1 MISPTLCC
9 SVTPI
14 KWVFAFSEWLMYWTY
29 FPPKESYH
37 AEGDGCW
44 IPIHLYSNTYSMISH
59 VCDHHETYGTYY
71 KKWRLEVTATLGKFK
86 IAFLSR
92 WVKNSWG
99 IQKGSLWGAQVFHY
113 EKMFTVT
120 KCTNI
125 SLLGEMLA
133 YVWPHTEAKADW
145 RNRTFKYSEYSRSLP
160 IPIESAGALGP
171 GFSSASSKV
180 RRNHPQVQCKAF
192 WGAWGTS
199 VTFHGSSGSPNGALH
214 WRHSSSLLTLPFS
227 LLLCSRVVFEAF
239 CPLWETGCSLAMS
252 SSLQHPE

>member
-1 MISPTLCC
+1 MGVCIFW
-9 SVTPI
+9 VTN
-14 KWVFAFSEWLMYWTY
+14 VLNLL
-29 FPPKESYH
+29 PPSKESYH

-99 IQKGSLWGAQVFHY
+99 IQKGSLWEAQVFHC

-125 SLLGEMLA
+125 PLLGEMLA
-133 YVWPHTEAKADW
+133 YVWPHTEAKADC
-145 RNRTFKYSEYSRSLP
+145 RNRIFLLSILNTPPVSQSPSNQLEPWGQVSHQHPARWEGIILRC
-160 IPIESAGALGP
+160 SARFSGGPWGFQSPSVAPLGAPTEHCAGDTAAPCWSFHFLFSWALG
-171 GFSSASSKV
+171 
-180 RRNHPQVQCKAF
+180 
-192 WGAWGTS
+192 
-199 VTFHGSSGSPNGALH
+199 
-214 WRHSSSLLTLPFS
+214 
-227 LLLCSRVVFEAF
+227 
-239 CPLWETGCSLAMS
+239 
-252 SSLQHPE
+252 